1 MVGIGSEPAMLGPAG
16 QLACHYNGA
25 MSALRFVSLLALTVW
40 LGGMVTIGSVAAPSA
55 FAVLGS
61 ADAASMVGE
70 MLRRFHLVSYAAAGI
85 VLVSLA
91 CMALLGPR
99 PRALGLRLAITG
111 AMLAAMLVSGFWV
124 DRRVAAMRR
133 EIGAPVASLA
143 PGDPRRIAFGRL
155 HGLSTMLL
163 LFATGGGVLLVY
175 WETRDPR

>member
-1 MVGIGSEPAMLGPAG
+1 
-16 QLACHYNGA
+16 

-40 LGGMVTIGSVAAPSA
+40 LGGMITIGSVAAPAA

-61 ADAASMVGE
+61 GDAASLVGE
-70 MLRRFHLVSYAAAGI
+70 MLRRFHFLSYGAAGV

-91 CMALLGPR
+91 GMALLGPR
-99 PRALGLRLAITG
+99 PHALALRLAITM
-111 AMLAAMLVSGFWV
+111 AMLAAMLASGLWI

-133 EIGAPVASLA
+133 EIGAPVSSLA
-143 PGDPRRIAFGRL
+143 PDDARRVAFGRL

-163 LFATGGGVLLVY
+163 LFATAGGVMLVY

>member
-1 MVGIGSEPAMLGPAG
+1 
-16 QLACHYNGA
+16 

-61 ADAASMVGE
+61 ADAASLVGE
-70 MLRRFHLVSYAAAGI
+70 MLRRFHLVSYGAAAI

-99 PRALGLRLAITG
+99 PRALGLRLAITV
-111 AMLAAMLVSGFWV
+111 AMLAAMLVSGLWV
-124 DRRVAAMRR
+124 DRRVAVMRR

-143 PGDPRRIAFGRL
+143 PGDARRVAFGRL
-155 HGLSTMLL
+155 HGLSTTLL
-163 LFATGGGVLLVY
+163 LFATAGGVLLVY

>member
-1 MVGIGSEPAMLGPAG
+1 
-16 QLACHYNGA
+16 

-40 LGGMVTIGSVAAPSA
+40 LGGMITIGSVAAPAA

-61 ADAASMVGE
+61 GDAASLVGE
-70 MLRRFHLVSYAAAGI
+70 MLRRFHFVSYGAAGV

-91 CMALLGPR
+91 GMALLGPR
-99 PRALGLRLAITG
+99 PHALALRLAITM
-111 AMLAAMLVSGFWV
+111 AMLAAMLASGLWI

-133 EIGAPVASLA
+133 EIGAPVSSLA
-143 PGDPRRIAFGRL
+143 PDDARRVAFGRL

-163 LFATGGGVLLVY
+163 LFATAGGVMLVY